1 MSRRNWKVS
10 IAEQAVSSLTISKSP
25 PPFFYLFE
33 HFSYIH
39 WFSSSSFR
47 EYSQMCKATSNSN
60 ISWSKKW
67 NLHLTAFF
75 NNVQSPFNRKME
87 QSANRKR
94 KGLIKTHQRRS
105 WRFPHSESS
114 RGTAPSPMLRAELSA
129 PIDAGHWSTKGRWFG
144 LIWRAL
150 ASTVHWL
157 VFLSLKQS
165 KADAGAPHNALLLH
179 PPPAAGWFWRW
190 FWWLTAQAVLSEH
203 PTYST
208 AEDSPSH
215 HTRQV
220 WFLIVVSVFI
230 IYITALL

>member
-1 MSRRNWKVS
+1 
-10 IAEQAVSSLTISKSP
+10 
-25 PPFFYLFE
+25 
-33 HFSYIH
+33 
-39 WFSSSSFR
+39 
-47 EYSQMCKATSNSN
+47 MCKATSNSN

-179 PPPAAGWFWRW
+179 PPQQLVGSEDGSDGWQLRLCYQSIQ
-190 FWWLTAQAVLSEH
+190 LTAPLKIH
-203 PTYST
+203 P
-208 AEDSPSH
+208 
-215 HTRQV
+215 HTTLDR
-220 WFLIVVSVFI
+220 FDFSL
-230 IYITALL
+230 

>member
-1 MSRRNWKVS
+1 MPSISRYTKAKKKKQRPFLTTLRKLRRKMEQWEAHMSRGNWKVS
-10 IAEQAVSSLTISKSP
+10 IAEQAVSSPTKSP
-25 PPFFYLFE
+25 PPTFFYLFE

-105 WRFPHSESS
+105 WRFPRCGKQQRHSPQPH
-114 RGTAPSPMLRAELSA
+114 A
-129 PIDAGHWSTKGRWFG
+129 
-144 LIWRAL
+144 
-150 ASTVHWL
+150 
-157 VFLSLKQS
+157 QS
-165 KADAGAPHNALLLH
+165 WWMQDTGAPREGGL
-179 PPPAAGWFWRW
+179 GWFRG
-190 FWWLTAQAVLSEH
+190 H
-203 PTYST
+203 
-208 AEDSPSH
+208 
-215 HTRQV
+215 
-220 WFLIVVSVFI
+220 
-230 IYITALL
+230 